1 MTTMNSETKNRLFI
15 QGRDFW
21 YQYQYLNGYAFR
33 PNDNGLKILSR
44 NLDVNIAWLRKC
56 INIFLES

>member
-1 MTTMNSETKNRLFI
+1 MTDTITKNRLFA

-21 YQYQYLNGYAFR
+21 YQYQKLNGYAFR
-33 PNDNGLKILSR
+33 PNDNGLQVLSR

-56 INIFLES
+56 INIFLEA